1 MELKNYRK
9 QYGKFRLKTY
19 FFQLLG
25 MFLSSLLALFV
36 LIYYSKYFGV
46 SIVIWIYDI
55 CWLSMMILPYLRCY
69 YIDFPNIY
77 IKSINKEY
85 KIEIPKDYS
94 VIISSMELR
103 QPLSVQGNC
112 TDNYCVSIIG
122 SNNLIEITGL
132 LHRNFV
138 KRYTNASIKNCFG
151 QLFITEF
158 LYDNSVSSELLQNA
172 SYVIVPK
179 TVNKYLKLTAP
190 NIICDFDH

>member
-1 MELKNYRK
+1 MELKKYRK

-25 MFLSSLLALFV
+25 MSLSSLLALFV
-36 LIYYSKYFGV
+36 LINYSKYSWV
-46 SIVIWIYDI
+46 SIVIWIHDI
-55 CWLSMMILPYLRCY
+55 YWLLMIIPPYLRCY

-85 KIEIPKDYS
+85 QIEIPKDYS
-94 VIISSMELR
+94 IIISSMELR
-103 QPLSVQGNC
+103 QPLSIQGNYP
-112 TDNYCVSIIG
+112 DDYCVSIIG

-138 KRYTNASIKNCFG
+138 KRYTNDSIKNSFG

-158 LYDNSVSSELLQNA
+158 IYDNSVSSELLQNA

-179 TVNKYLKLTAP
+179 TVNKHLELTAS
-190 NIICDFDH
+190 NIICDLDY